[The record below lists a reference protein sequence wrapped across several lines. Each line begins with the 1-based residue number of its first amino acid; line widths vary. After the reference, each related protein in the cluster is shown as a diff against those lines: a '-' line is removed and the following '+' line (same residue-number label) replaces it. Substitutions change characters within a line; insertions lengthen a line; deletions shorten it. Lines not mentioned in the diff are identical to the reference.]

1 MNSLEIVSA
10 SYSQSAD
17 DLETKKV
24 RFKEDGGIMDVEMIE
39 DSGSPSN
46 GSDSPAKASWKQ
58 MLLGKRKHNQDE
70 RLQSVGKDS
79 DGDFEF
85 LEGEVSKTMVNDIPT
100 IEFSEAYGVQLKPL
114 YHFLAKLKCIEDY
127 NKAPS
132 QRPWIIYGQYLT
144 IQLWTKYFNPNKP
157 YSSMV
162 LAWIRLP
169 SLLGFMYKR
178 RILEEVGGLVGKVVK
193 FDLNTDSKTRGRLAR
208 MVIFIYLNKPLVSQ
222 VMVNGELQ
230 NVEYEALPTICFACK
245 KYGYFK
251 DQCSSPTVEKNN
263 VSGEVSGNV
272 VNLTF
277 EGKGSAFSP
286 WMVVE
291 RKSRGVRE
299 ICEIKGEKIKEM
311 IDWGQDFWS

>member
-24 RFKEDGGIMDVEMIE
+24 RFKEDGGIVDVEMIE

-46 GSDSPAKASWKQ
+46 GSDSPAKAFWKQ

-85 LEGEVSKTMVNDIPT
+85 LEETTVM
-100 IEFSEAYGVQLKPL
+100 LKLLGRNIGYAPL

-127 NKAPS
+127 NKVPS

-144 IQLWTKYFNPNKP
+144 VQLWTKYFNPNKP

-178 RILEEVGGLVGKVVK
+178 RILEEVGGLV
-193 FDLNTDSKTRGRLAR
+193 
-208 MVIFIYLNKPLVSQ
+208 

-230 NVEYEALPTICFACK
+230 NVEYEALPTICFACE

-251 DQCSSPTVEKNN
+251 DQCSSPMVEKNN
-263 VSGEVSGNV
+263 VSGEVSGNM
-272 VNLTF
+272 VNSTF
-277 EGKGSAFSP
+277 EGEGSAFSP

-299 ICEIKGEKIKEM
+299 ICEIRGEKINEM

>member
-1 MNSLEIVSA
+1 
-10 SYSQSAD
+10 
-17 DLETKKV
+17 
-24 RFKEDGGIMDVEMIE
+24 MIE

-100 IEFSEAYGVQLKPL
+100 IEFSEALFNRISSLWRPTKPL

-144 IQLWTKYFNPNKP
+144 VQLWTK
-157 YSSMV
+157 
-162 LAWIRLP
+162 
-169 SLLGFMYKR
+169 

-193 FDLNTDSKTRGRLAR
+193 FDLNADSKTRGRFAR
-208 MVIFIYLNKPLVSQ
+208 MVVFIYLNKPLVSQ

-230 NVEYEALPTICFACK
+230 NVEDEALPTICFACE

-251 DQCSSPTVEKNN
+251 DQCSSPMVEKNN

-272 VNLTF
+272 VNSTF
-277 EGKGSAFSP
+277 GGEGFVFSP
-286 WMVVE
+286 WIVVE
-291 RKSRGVRE
+291 WKSQGEDRNSRGGAAKEFSNFEGEAARFLRE
-299 ICEIKGEKIKEM
+299 EK
-311 IDWGQDFWS
+311 

>member
-1 MNSLEIVSA
+1 
-10 SYSQSAD
+10 
-17 DLETKKV
+17 
-24 RFKEDGGIMDVEMIE
+24 MIE

-85 LEGEVSKTMVNDIPT
+85 LEGEVSKTLVNDIQT
-100 IEFSEAYGVQLKPL
+100 IEFSEALFNRISSLWRPTKPL
-114 YHFLAKLKCIEDY
+114 YHFLAKLKFIEDY

-132 QRPWIIYGQYLT
+132 QWPWIIYGQYLT
-144 IQLWTKYFNPNKP
+144 VQLWTKYFNPNKP

-193 FDLNTDSKTRGRLAR
+193 FDLNANSKTRGRFSR
-208 MVIFIYLNKPLVSQ
+208 MVVFIYLNKPLVSQ

-230 NVEYEALPTICFACK
+230 NVEYEALPTIYFACE

-251 DQCSSPTVEKNN
+251 DQCSSPMVEKNH
-263 VSGEVSGNV
+263 VSKEVNGNV
-272 VNLTF
+272 VNSTF
-277 EGKGSAFSP
+277 EGEGSTFSP

-291 RKSRGVRE
+291 QKSRGVRE
-299 ICEIKGEKIKEM
+299 ICEIRGEKINEM

>member
-24 RFKEDGGIMDVEMIE
+24 RFKEDGGIVDVEMIE

-85 LEGEVSKTMVNDIPT
+85 LEGETQFKDIETTVMLKLLGRNIGYAALFNRISSLWRPT
-100 IEFSEAYGVQLKPL
+100 KPL

-127 NKAPS
+127 NKVPS

-144 IQLWTKYFNPNKP
+144 VQLWTK
-157 YSSMV
+157 
-162 LAWIRLP
+162 
-169 SLLGFMYKR
+169 

-193 FDLNTDSKTRGRLAR
+193 FDLNADSKTRGRFAR
-208 MVIFIYLNKPLVSQ
+208 MVVFIYLNKPLVSQ

-230 NVEYEALPTICFACK
+230 NV
-245 KYGYFK
+245 
-251 DQCSSPTVEKNN
+251 DSPMVEKNN
-263 VSGEVSGNV
+263 VSEEVSGNV
-272 VNLTF
+272 VNSTF
-277 EGKGSAFSP
+277 EGEGSTFSP

-299 ICEIKGEKIKEM
+299 ICEIRGEKINEM